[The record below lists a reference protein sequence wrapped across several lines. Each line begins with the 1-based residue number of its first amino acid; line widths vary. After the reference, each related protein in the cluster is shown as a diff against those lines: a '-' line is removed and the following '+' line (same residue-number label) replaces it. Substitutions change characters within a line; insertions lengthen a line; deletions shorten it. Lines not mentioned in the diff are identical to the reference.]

1 MDCFASDSVIYFTSV
16 KRTLLDPLTI
26 SARSAASCWLQG
38 LEIEEIINM
47 RKITRRSF
55 LTAAVACGAAAA
67 LSACGGSSSASSVA
81 ASSTVAS
88 ASVAAAA
95 NGEKFTVGICQLVQH
110 AALDAAT
117 QGFEDALTASF
128 GENVTFDFQNAQ
140 GDSATCAT
148 IANGFVSSGVA
159 LIMANA
165 TPALQAAQAATN
177 TIPILGTSVTEYG
190 VALGLDNFSGTVGG
204 NVSGTSDLAPLDQQ
218 ADMIV
223 EWMPEVKKVGLLYCS
238 AEANSQY
245 QVDEV
250 QKYLE
255 AKGVTATQYAF
266 SDSNDL
272 SSVCQKAADENDALY
287 VPTDNTV
294 AANTGIVDGVCR
306 PAKKPVFAGEEGIC
320 SGCGVATLSISYYD
334 LGYTTG
340 EMAVKILNGESDIS
354 TMPIEYTDVTK
365 KYNKAICDDL
375 GLTVPEGY
383 VEIEA

>member
-1 MDCFASDSVIYFTSV
+1 
-16 KRTLLDPLTI
+16 
-26 SARSAASCWLQG
+26 
-38 LEIEEIINM
+38 M

-55 LTAAVACGAAAA
+55 LTAAAACGAAAA
-67 LSACGGSSSASSVA
+67 LSACGGSSSASSAA
-81 ASSTVAS
+81 ASSTVSS
-88 ASVAAAA
+88 ASVAAAS

-266 SDSNDL
+266 SDSNEL

-294 AANTGIVDGVCR
+294 AANTGIVDGICR

-320 SGCGVATLSISYYD
+320 SGCGVATLSIDYYE
-334 LGYTTG
+334 LGKITG
-340 EMAVKILNGESDIS
+340 QMAADVLTGKADIS
-354 TMPIEYTDVTK
+354 TLAVKTAPTSTKQANMANCQKLGITIPSDYTALAT
-365 KYNKAICDDL
+365 
-375 GLTVPEGY
+375 E
-383 VEIEA
+383 

>member
-1 MDCFASDSVIYFTSV
+1 
-16 KRTLLDPLTI
+16 
-26 SARSAASCWLQG
+26 
-38 LEIEEIINM
+38 M

-55 LTAAVACGAAAA
+55 LAAAAACGAAAA
-67 LSACGGSSSASSVA
+67 LTACGGSSASSAA
-81 ASSTVAS
+81 ASSTASSAAAS
-88 ASVAAAA
+88 AAGSAAAD
-95 NGEKFTVGICQLVQH
+95 ESYTVGICQLVQH

-117 QGFEDALTASF
+117 QGFEDAMTAAF

-148 IANGFVSSGVA
+148 ITNGFVSSGVD

-177 TIPILGTSVTEYG
+177 TIPVLGTSVTEYG
-190 VALGLDNFSGTVGG
+190 VALGLTDFDGTVGG
-204 NVSGTSDLAPLDQQ
+204 NISGTSDLAPLDQQ

-223 EWMPEVKKVGLLYCS
+223 EWMPDAKKVGLLYCS

-255 AKGVTATQYAF
+255 EKGITATQYAF

-294 AANTGIVDGVCR
+294 AANTGIVDGICR

-320 SGCGVATLSISYYD
+320 AGCGVATLSISYYD

-340 EMAVKILNGESDIS
+340 EMAVKILNGEADIS
-354 TMPIEYTDVTK
+354 TMSIEYTDVTK
-365 KYNKAICDDL
+365 KYNKAVCDDL

-383 VEIEA
+383 EEIEA

>member
-1 MDCFASDSVIYFTSV
+1 MIYFTSV
-16 KRTLLDPLTI
+16 KQRLSAGHPNAFRRGVLLPRI
-26 SARSAASCWLQG
+26 WKNEG
-38 LEIEEIINM
+38 VIIM

-55 LTAAVACGAAAA
+55 LAAAAVCGAAAA
-67 LSACGGSSSASSVA
+67 LTACGGSSASSTAASSVA
-81 ASSTVAS
+81 SS
-88 ASVAAAA
+88 AAAGSA
-95 NGEKFTVGICQLVQH
+95 AASGDTYTVGICQLVQH

-117 QGFEDALTASF
+117 QGFEDALTAEF
-128 GENVTFDFQNAQ
+128 GDNVKFDFQNAQ

-148 IANGFVSSGVA
+148 IANGFVSSGVD

-165 TPALQAAQAATN
+165 TPALQAAQSATN
-177 TIPILGTSVTEYG
+177 EIPVLGTSVTEYG
-190 VALGLDNFSGTVGG
+190 VALGLTDFSGTVGG
-204 NVSGTSDLAPLDQQ
+204 NISGTSDLAPLDQQ

-223 EWMPEVKKVGLLYCS
+223 EWMPDAKKVGLLYCS

-294 AANTGIVDGVCR
+294 AANTGIVDGICR

-340 EMAVKILNGESDIS
+340 EMAVKILKGESNVSD
-354 TMPIEYTDVTK
+354 MPIEYTDVTK

-375 GLTVPEGY
+375 GLTAPEGY
-383 VEIEA
+383 EAIEG

>member
-1 MDCFASDSVIYFTSV
+1 
-16 KRTLLDPLTI
+16 
-26 SARSAASCWLQG
+26 
-38 LEIEEIINM
+38 M

-55 LTAAVACGAAAA
+55 LAAAAACGAAAA
-67 LSACGGSSSASSVA
+67 LTACGGSSASSAA
-81 ASSTVAS
+81 ASSTASSAAAS
-88 ASVAAAA
+88 AAGSAAA
-95 NGEKFTVGICQLVQH
+95 GESYTVGICQLVQH

-117 QGFEDALTASF
+117 QGFEDALTAAF

-148 IANGFVSSGVA
+148 ITNGFVSSSVD

-177 TIPILGTSVTEYG
+177 TIPVLGTSVTEYG
-190 VALGLDNFSGTVGG
+190 VALGLTDFDGTVGG
-204 NVSGTSDLAPLDQQ
+204 NISGTSDLAPLDQQ

-223 EWMPEVKKVGLLYCS
+223 EWMPDAKKVGLLYCS

-255 AKGVTATQYAF
+255 EKGITATQYAF

-294 AANTGIVDGVCR
+294 AANTGIVDGICR

-320 SGCGVATLSISYYD
+320 AGCGVATLSISYYD

-340 EMAVKILNGESDIS
+340 EMAVKILNGEADIS

-365 KYNKAICDDL
+365 KYNKAVCDDL

-383 VEIEA
+383 EEIEA

>member
-1 MDCFASDSVIYFTSV
+1 
-16 KRTLLDPLTI
+16 
-26 SARSAASCWLQG
+26 
-38 LEIEEIINM
+38 M
-47 RKITRRSF
+47 RKISRRSF
-55 LTAAVACGAAAA
+55 LAGAALCGAAAA
-67 LSACGGSSSASSVA
+67 LTACGGSASSAAASSAA
-81 ASSTVAS
+81 ASSTAAS
-88 ASVAAAA
+88 GSAAAA
-95 NGEKFTVGICQLVQH
+95 GESYTVGICQLVEH

-117 QGFEDALTASF
+117 QGFEDALTAEF

-140 GDSATCAT
+140 NDSATCAT
-148 IANGFVSSGVA
+148 IANGFVSAGVD

-177 TIPILGTSVTEYG
+177 QIPILGTSVTEYG
-190 VALGLDNFSGTVGG
+190 VALGLSDFTGVVGG

-218 ADMIV
+218 AEMIT
-223 EWMPEVKKVGLLYCS
+223 EWLPEVQKVGLLYCS

-250 QKYLE
+250 LKALE
-255 AKGVTATQYAF
+255 EKGVTATQYAF

-272 SSVCQKAADENDALY
+272 ASVCQKAADENDAVY
-287 VPTDNTV
+287 VPTDNTC
-294 AANTGIVDGVCR
+294 AANTGIIDGICR

-340 EMAVKILNGESDIS
+340 EMAVKVLTGEADIS
-354 TMPIEYTDVTK
+354 TMPIEYTTVTK
-365 KYNKAICDDL
+365 KYNKTICDDL

-383 VEIEA
+383 EAIEG

>member
-1 MDCFASDSVIYFTSV
+1 MDCFASDSVLYFTSV
-16 KRTLLDPLTI
+16 KRTLFDPLTI
-26 SARSAASCWLQG
+26 SARSAASCRLQG

-55 LTAAVACGAAAA
+55 LTAAAACGAAAA
-67 LSACGGSSSASSVA
+67 LSACGGSSSASSTA

-88 ASVAAAA
+88 ASVAAAS

-117 QGFEDALTASF
+117 QGFEDALTDSF

-294 AANTGIVDGVCR
+294 AANTGIVDGICR

>member
-1 MDCFASDSVIYFTSV
+1 
-16 KRTLLDPLTI
+16 
-26 SARSAASCWLQG
+26 
-38 LEIEEIINM
+38 M
-47 RKITRRSF
+47 RKISRRSF
-55 LTAAVACGAAAA
+55 LAGAALCGAAAA
-67 LSACGGSSSASSVA
+67 LTACGGSASSAAASSAA
-81 ASSTVAS
+81 ASSTAAS
-88 ASVAAAA
+88 GSAAAA
-95 NGEKFTVGICQLVQH
+95 GESYTVGICQLVEH

-117 QGFEDALTASF
+117 QGFEDALTAEF

-140 GDSATCAT
+140 NDSATCAT
-148 IANGFVSSGVA
+148 IANGFVSAGVD

-177 TIPILGTSVTEYG
+177 SIPILGTSVTEYG
-190 VALGLDNFSGTVGG
+190 VALGLTDFDGTVGG

-218 ADMIV
+218 AEMIT
-223 EWMPEVKKVGLLYCS
+223 EWLPEAQKVGLLYCS

-250 QKYLE
+250 QKALE
-255 AKGVTATQYAF
+255 EKGVTATQYAF

-272 SSVCQKAADENDALY
+272 ASVCQKAADENDAVY
-287 VPTDNTV
+287 VPTDNTC
-294 AANTGIVDGVCR
+294 AANTGIIDGICR

-340 EMAVKILNGESDIS
+340 EMAVKVLTGEADIS
-354 TMPIEYTDVTK
+354 TMPIEYTTVTK
-365 KYNKAICDDL
+365 KYNKTICDDL

-383 VEIEA
+383 EAIEG

>member
-1 MDCFASDSVIYFTSV
+1 MFCRKNCAILHECKVDV
-16 KRTLLDPLTI
+16 KSRLRKRFP
-26 SARSAASCWLQG
+26 AASCG
-38 LEIEEIINM
+38 RETEIEGVIIM

-55 LTAAVACGAAAA
+55 LTAAMSCGAAAA
-67 LSACGGSSSASSVA
+67 LSACGGSTASSAAASSVA
-81 ASSTVAS
+81 SAAS
-88 ASVAAAA
+88 ASGSAA
-95 NGEKFTVGICQLVQH
+95 GKKFTVGICQLVQH

-117 QGFEDALTASF
+117 QGFEDALTDSF
-128 GENVTFDFQNAQ
+128 GEDVTFDFQNAQ

-148 IANGFVSSGVA
+148 ITNGFVSAGVD

-177 TIPILGTSVTEYG
+177 YIPILGTSVTEYG
-190 VALGLDNFSGTVGG
+190 VAMGLTDFSGVVGG
-204 NVSGTSDLAPLDQQ
+204 NISGTSDLAPLDQQ
-218 ADMIV
+218 AAMIV

-255 AKGVTATQYAF
+255 EKGVVVTQYSFA
-266 SDSNDL
+266 DSNDL
-272 SSVCQKAADENDALY
+272 SSVCQNAANENDALY

-294 AANTGIVDGVCR
+294 AANTGIVDGICR

-340 EMAVKILNGESDIS
+340 EMAVKILNGEADIS
-354 TMPIEYTDVTK
+354 SMPIEYTDVTK
-365 KYNKAICDDL
+365 KYNKTICDDL

-383 VEIEA
+383 VAIEA

>member
-1 MDCFASDSVIYFTSV
+1 
-16 KRTLLDPLTI
+16 
-26 SARSAASCWLQG
+26 
-38 LEIEEIINM
+38 M

-55 LTAAVACGAAAA
+55 LAAAAACGAAAA
-67 LSACGGSSSASSVA
+67 LSACGGSSASSAAASSVA
-81 ASSTVAS
+81 SSTAAS
-88 ASVAAAA
+88 ASAAAD
-95 NGEKFTVGICQLVQH
+95 GQKFTVGICQLVQH

-117 QGFEDALTASF
+117 QGFEDALTAAF
-128 GENVTFDFQNAQ
+128 GDNVTFDFQNAQ

-148 IANGFVSSGVA
+148 ITNGFVSSGVD

-177 TIPILGTSVTEYG
+177 TIPVLGTSVTEYG

-223 EWMPEVKKVGLLYCS
+223 EWMPDVKKVGLLYCS

-294 AANTGIVDGVCR
+294 AANTGIVDGICR
-306 PAKKPVFAGEEGIC
+306 PTKKPVFAGEEGIC

-383 VEIEA
+383 EEIEA

>member
-1 MDCFASDSVIYFTSV
+1 
-16 KRTLLDPLTI
+16 
-26 SARSAASCWLQG
+26 
-38 LEIEEIINM
+38 M

-55 LTAAVACGAAAA
+55 LAAAAACGAAAA
-67 LSACGGSSSASSVA
+67 LTACGGSSASSAA
-81 ASSTVAS
+81 ASSTASSAAAS
-88 ASVAAAA
+88 AAGSAAADE
-95 NGEKFTVGICQLVQH
+95 NYTVGICQLVQH

-117 QGFEDALTASF
+117 QGFEDAMTAAF

-148 IANGFVSSGVA
+148 ITNGFVSSGVD

-177 TIPILGTSVTEYG
+177 TIPVLGTSVTEYG
-190 VALGLDNFSGTVGG
+190 VALGLTNFDGTVGD
-204 NVSGTSDLAPLDQQ
+204 NISGTSDLAPLDQQ

-223 EWMPEVKKVGLLYCS
+223 EWMPDAKKVGLLYCS

-255 AKGVTATQYAF
+255 EKGITATQYAF

-294 AANTGIVDGVCR
+294 AANTGIVDGICR

-320 SGCGVATLSISYYD
+320 AGCGVATLSISYYD

-340 EMAVKILNGESDIS
+340 EMAVKILNGEADIS

-365 KYNKAICDDL
+365 KYNKAVCDDL

-383 VEIEA
+383 EEIEA

>member
-1 MDCFASDSVIYFTSV
+1 
-16 KRTLLDPLTI
+16 
-26 SARSAASCWLQG
+26 
-38 LEIEEIINM
+38 M

-55 LTAAVACGAAAA
+55 LAAAAVCGAAAA
-67 LSACGGSSSASSVA
+67 LTACGGSSASSAAASSVA
-81 ASSTVAS
+81 SS
-88 ASVAAAA
+88 AAAGSA
-95 NGEKFTVGICQLVQH
+95 AASGDSYTVGICQLVQH

-117 QGFEDALTASF
+117 QGFEDALTAEF
-128 GENVTFDFQNAQ
+128 GENVKFDFQNAQ

-148 IANGFVSSGVA
+148 IANGFVSAGVD

-165 TPALQAAQAATN
+165 TPALQAAQSATN
-177 TIPILGTSVTEYG
+177 EIPVLGTSVTEYG
-190 VALGLDNFSGTVGG
+190 VALGLSDFSGTVGG
-204 NVSGTSDLAPLDQQ
+204 NISGTSDLAPLDQQ

-223 EWMPEVKKVGLLYCS
+223 EWMPEAKKVGLLYCS

-294 AANTGIVDGVCR
+294 AANTGIVDGICR

-320 SGCGVATLSISYYD
+320 AGCGVATLSISYYD

-340 EMAVKILNGESDIS
+340 EMAVQILKGEADIS

-365 KYNKAICDDL
+365 KYNKAVCDDL

-383 VEIEA
+383 EAIEG

>member
-1 MDCFASDSVIYFTSV
+1 
-16 KRTLLDPLTI
+16 
-26 SARSAASCWLQG
+26 
-38 LEIEEIINM
+38 M
-47 RKITRRSF
+47 RKISRRSF
-55 LTAAVACGAAAA
+55 LAGAALCGAAAA
-67 LSACGGSSSASSVA
+67 LTACGGSASSAAASSAA
-81 ASSTVAS
+81 ASSTAAS
-88 ASVAAAA
+88 GSAAAA
-95 NGEKFTVGICQLVQH
+95 GESYTVGICQLVEH

-117 QGFEDALTASF
+117 QGFEDALTAEF

-140 GDSATCAT
+140 NDSATCAT
-148 IANGFVSSGVA
+148 IANGFVSAGVD

-177 TIPILGTSVTEYG
+177 QIPILGTSVTEYG
-190 VALGLDNFSGTVGG
+190 VALGLSDFTGVVGG

-218 ADMIV
+218 AEMIT
-223 EWMPEVKKVGLLYCS
+223 EWLPEAKKVGLLYCS

-250 QKYLE
+250 QKALE
-255 AKGVTATQYAF
+255 EKGVTATQYAF

-272 SSVCQKAADENDALY
+272 ASVCQKAADENDAVY
-287 VPTDNTV
+287 VPTDNTC
-294 AANTGIVDGVCR
+294 AANTGIIDGICR

-340 EMAVKILNGESDIS
+340 EMAVKVLTGEADIS
-354 TMPIEYTDVTK
+354 TLPIEYTTVTK
-365 KYNKAICDDL
+365 KYNKTICDDL

-383 VEIEA
+383 EAIEA

>member
-1 MDCFASDSVIYFTSV
+1 
-16 KRTLLDPLTI
+16 
-26 SARSAASCWLQG
+26 
-38 LEIEEIINM
+38 M

-55 LTAAVACGAAAA
+55 LTAAMACGAAAA
-67 LSACGGSSSASSVA
+67 LSACGGSTASSAAASSVA
-81 ASSTVAS
+81 SAAS
-88 ASVAAAA
+88 ASGSAA
-95 NGEKFTVGICQLVQH
+95 GKKFTVGICQLVQH

-117 QGFEDALTASF
+117 QGFEDALTDSF
-128 GENVTFDFQNAQ
+128 GEDVTFDFQNAQ

-148 IANGFVSSGVA
+148 ITNGFVSAGVD

-177 TIPILGTSVTEYG
+177 DIPILGTSVTEYG
-190 VALGLDNFSGTVGG
+190 VALGLTDFSGVVGG
-204 NVSGTSDLAPLDQQ
+204 NISGTSDLAPLDQQ
-218 ADMIV
+218 AAMIV

-255 AKGVTATQYAF
+255 EKGVAVTQYSFA
-266 SDSNDL
+266 DSNDL
-272 SSVCQKAADENDALY
+272 SSVCQNAANENDALY

-294 AANTGIVDGVCR
+294 AANTGIVDGICR

-340 EMAVKILNGESDIS
+340 EMAVKILNGEADIS
-354 TMPIEYTDVTK
+354 SMPVEYTDVTK
-365 KYNKAICDDL
+365 KYNKTICDDL

-383 VEIEA
+383 VAIEA

>member
-1 MDCFASDSVIYFTSV
+1 MNI
-16 KRTLLDPLTI
+16 K
-26 SARSAASCWLQG
+26 
-38 LEIEEIINM
+38 
-47 RKITRRSF
+47 K
-55 LTAAVACGAAAA
+55 LTALLCAVVMV
-67 LSACGGSSSASSVA
+67 LSLAACGGSGDKAE
-81 ASSTVAS
+81 
-88 ASVAAAA
+88 
-95 NGEKFTVGICQLVQH
+95 NKHYTVGICQLVQH
-110 AALDAAT
+110 EALDAAT
-117 QGFEDALTASF
+117 QGFIDALNEALP
-128 GENVTFDFQNAQ
+128 GQVEFQNKNAS
-140 GDSATCAT
+140 GDNANCST
-148 IANGFVSSGVA
+148 IVNGFVSDGVD

-165 TPALQAAQAATN
+165 TPALQAAQSATN
-177 TIPILGTSVTEYG
+177 EIPVLGTSVTEYG
-190 VALGLDNFSGTVGG
+190 VALGLSDFSGTVGG
-204 NVSGTSDLAPLDQQ
+204 NISGTSDLAPLDQQ

-223 EWMPEVKKVGLLYCS
+223 EWMPEAKKVGLLYCS

-294 AANTGIVDGVCR
+294 AANTGIVDGICR

-320 SGCGVATLSISYYD
+320 AGCGVATLSISYYD

-340 EMAVKILNGESDIS
+340 EMAVKILKGEADIS

-365 KYNKAICDDL
+365 KYNKAVCDDL

-383 VEIEA
+383 EAIEG